1 MAKLFNRAKMTTA
14 TTGSGTVTLG
24 SASNGF
30 QTFAAAGVS
39 NGDVV
44 QYVIEEGA
52 NFEIGTGT
60 FSSSGNSLTR
70 SPTES
75 SNSDNAITLAGQATV
90 SITAVADDLNRLQHG
105 GSDKVTVS
113 STGASVTGNLA
124 VSGTVDGR
132 DVASDGS
139 KLDGIEANAKNDQTI
154 TAGDGLTGGGTGD
167 VTISHSDTSSQASV
181 NGSGRTYIQDI
192 TLDTYG
198 HVTGLATATETVVNT
213 DTDTIPNNATITLTA
228 GDALTGGGDFT
239 TDQSSNETIT
249 FNHSDTSS
257 QSSVNNS
264 SGTVIQD
271 VTLDGYGHVTG
282 LASVNLD
289 GRYYTE
295 SESDTRFLR
304 GNTSDTMSGNLTVD
318 NGTSTTLSVKCDN
331 GGNAIV
337 RAGGDG
343 QGTGVFEVT
352 QDNGSHGGGI
362 SYNGDGSPAFVSGES
377 SDHVTFYRIASGV
390 RTEVFH
396 YPYSSDTVNF
406 NSTPTAGGVS
416 LAKTTDIGN
425 GTLTV
430 EGTGALGGSGTFT
443 ANQSGN
449 TTISISHDDTSSQA
463 SVNNSGRT
471 YIQDITLDEYGH
483 ITGISSATETV
494 TDTNTNQLTTFVV
507 EDGDGTE
514 VTISHGKE
522 WKFVEGGGID
532 INWTDTSTGSDGDP
546 FDLTI
551 SHVDTSSQSSV
562 DNSGGTVI
570 QDVTLDGYGHVTG
583 LASVNLDSRYYTET
597 EADGRYMKKNGDSH
611 LDMNNFSITNLNDLS
626 FNDPGP
632 NEGVSWLGGN
642 LWKIYESP
650 NDLTTNSSGNLQF
663 VQNTTRRMTLD
674 TSGNM
679 YLGSNR
685 VFADNYHPN
694 ADKWTTARTLSLT
707 GDVTGSVSWDGSG
720 NASLSTTVADDSHSH
735 SNYIRSDADDNVTAH
750 TEWQDN
756 KNIRLGNGA
765 DFRMWFDGTNT
776 YFRNYA
782 HSGGNIYF
790 QGEDTEG
797 TNHGLIY
804 MHCDGSSPYLRLF
817 QNGSE
822 RLRTLS
828 GGVGVTG
835 LTVGDVDANPHNAS
849 GLHVSMGADEK
860 IVLSGSSNPYIRW
873 QEGTADKA
881 YIQWNASGGFLDIR
895 NQETGQFKFQ
905 STVNGQASRL
915 ILLRNDTTTVSG
927 NELGS
932 INFGHTDGTPDFPTQ
947 TISQLPARIIA
958 EATETTGDGDDGA
971 RLRFFTKATNANKD
985 TNSIERLRVDQD
997 GTSRFYGD
1005 IEINSGGAS
1014 GSACLQ
1020 INNSSSSTFNK
1031 AIEALNSN
1039 LTSGESEQFLMG
1051 RALST
1056 KNVAD
1061 WRFQYSSSGS
1071 NSNFMSFGFWDV
1083 DNVLKITAG
1092 KITTVDGTFNN
1103 TSDER
1108 LKENIKPIENAL
1120 SDICQ
1125 LEGVSFDWKESG
1137 AQGQGFIA
1145 QQVEPIIPE
1154 VVNTDADTGMK
1165 SINYVGLI
1173 GHLVEAIKTQ
1183 QTQIDDLKAEIQSM
1197 KS

>member
-60 FSSSGNSLTR
+60 YSSSGTSLTR

-75 SNSDNAITLAGQATV
+75 SNSNNAITLAGQATV

-113 STGASVTGNLA
+113 STGASVTGNLS

-132 DVASDGS
+132 DVANDGS

-181 NGSGRTYIQDI
+181 NGSGRTYIQDV
-192 TLDTYG
+192 TLDAYG
-198 HVTGLATATETVVNT
+198 HVTGLATGTETVVNTDTNTTDWRVQNSGGTEQFAVSAAEGVRFAGSGATSVAFDASTQKITISSTDTNT

-228 GDALTGGGDFT
+228 GDALTGGGNFT

-304 GNTSDTMSGNLTVD
+304 GNTSDTMTGNLTVD
-318 NGTSTTLSVKCDN
+318 NGTSTTLSVKCND

-337 RAGGDG
+337 KANGDS
-343 QGTGVFEVT
+343 QGTGALEVGQSDT
-352 QDNGSHGGGI
+352 YGGGI

-377 SDHVTFYRIASGV
+377 SDNITFYRLENGT

-396 YPYSSDTVNF
+396 YPYNSNTVNF

-430 EGTGALGGSGTFT
+430 QGTGALGGSGTFT

-494 TDTNTNQLTTFVV
+494 TNTNTNQLTTFVV

-551 SHVDTSSQSSV
+551 SHLDTSSQASV
-562 DNSGGTVI
+562 NNSGGTVI

-583 LASVNLDSRYYTET
+583 LTSYNLDGRYYTET
-597 EADGRYMKKNGDSH
+597 EADSR
-611 LDMNNFSITNLNDLS
+611 
-626 FNDPGP
+626 
-632 NEGVSWLGGN
+632 
-642 LWKIYESP
+642 
-650 NDLTTNSSGNLQF
+650 F
-663 VQNTTRRMTLD
+663 VN
-674 TSGNM
+674 
-679 YLGSNR
+679 
-685 VFADNYHPN
+685 V
-694 ADKWTTARTLSLT
+694 T
-707 GDVTGSVSWDGSG
+707 GDTMTGP
-720 NASLSTTVADDSHSH
+720 LEISTS
-735 SNYIRSDADDNVTAH
+735 
-750 TEWQDN
+750 
-756 KNIRLGNGA
+756 
-765 DFRMWFDGTNT
+765 TNE
-776 YFRNYA
+776 
-782 HSGGNIYF
+782 H
-790 QGEDTEG
+790 
-797 TNHGLIY
+797 LI
-804 MHCDGSSPYLRLF
+804 
-817 QNGSE
+817 
-822 RLRTLS
+822 LS
-828 GGVGVTG
+828 GAT
-835 LTVGDVDANPHNAS
+835 D
-849 GLHVSMGADEK
+849 
-860 IVLSGSSNPYIRW
+860 PYIRF
-873 QEGTADKA
+873 QEGTTDKA
-881 YIQWNASGGFLDIR
+881 MIQWSDSGVLQFR
-895 NQETGQFKFQ
+895 NQENGKYAFWP
-905 STVNGQASRL
+905 TVTAAAEL
-915 ILLRNDTTTVSG
+915 VLLRNDTTTTSG
-927 NELGS
+927 EDLGS
-932 INFGHTDGTPDFPTQ
+932 VNFGHTDGSPDFPTQ
-947 TISQLPARIIA
+947 TVAQLPARILA
-958 EATETTGDGDDGA
+958 EASETTSSGDDGA
-971 RLRFFTKATNANKD
+971 RLSFYTKPTNGNKD
-985 TNSIERLRVDQD
+985 TNSIERVRIDQD

-1039 LTSGESEQFLMG
+1039 LTSGESEQFMMG
-1051 RALST
+1051 RALSS

-1083 DNVLKITAG
+1083 DDVLKITAG
-1092 KITTVDGTFNN
+1092 RITTVDGTFNN
-1103 TSDER
+1103 TSDKR

-1125 LEGVSFDWKESG
+1125 LEGVTFDWKESG
-1137 AQGQGFIA
+1137 VQGQGFIA

-1154 VVNTDADTGMK
+1154 VVNTDADSGIK

-1173 GHLVEAIKTQ
+1173 GHLVEAIKSQ